1 MFEKIIA
8 QDKAKKILSEQ
19 IKNNKIP
26 HAYIFMG
33 EEGTGKM
40 LTAIEFA
47 KILNCTIND
56 YANTDAGPCNH
67 CLSCEHIDKGSF
79 PDLHII
85 NFEKQDEIAEKESEK
100 GKTKLGIKLI
110 RYMQEK
116 VYIKATDGK
125 WKVFIIEPAEKMTM
139 EAFNCLLKT
148 LEEPPDNTIIIL
160 IAKHK
165 ETIPVTILSRSQT
178 VFFQPLHSGEISMYL
193 QNKHFLSQEN
203 ANKIAEMAD
212 GSIEKA
218 EQLMLNTQNEYST
231 LWNELTNK
239 KLALA
244 DILIKSKSVAKDRDS
259 AIEAISI
266 ISENAIKF
274 FRQNP
279 IKYANIIEKLS
290 ESKRFLEQNANPTNV
305 LDNLFL
311 YINSKT
317 K

>member
-1 MFEKIIA
+1 
-8 QDKAKKILSEQ
+8 
-19 IKNNKIP
+19 
-26 HAYIFMG
+26 
-33 EEGTGKM
+33 
-40 LTAIEFA
+40 
-47 KILNCTIND
+47 
-56 YANTDAGPCNH
+56 
-67 CLSCEHIDKGSF
+67 
-79 PDLHII
+79 
-85 NFEKQDEIAEKESEK
+85 
-100 GKTKLGIKLI
+100 
-110 RYMQEK
+110 MQEK

-125 WKVFIIEPAEKMTM
+125 WKFFIIEPAEKMTI

-178 VFFQPLHSGEISMYL
+178 IFFQPLHSEEISKYL
-193 QNKHFLSQEN
+193 QDKHFLSQEN
-203 ANKIAEMAD
+203 ADKVAESAD

-218 EQLMLNTQNEYST
+218 ERLMLNTQNEYSC
-231 LWNELTNK
+231 LWSELISK

-259 AIEAISI
+259 ALEAVSI
-266 ISENAIKF
+266 ISENATKF

-279 IKYANIIEKLS
+279 KKYANIIEKLS

-305 LDNLFL
+305 LDNLFM